1 MRRRG
6 PPGQHGRGEHIGWFR
21 CRARGWPAPD
31 PRGPSDGGTV
41 TAAVGLPTLVLT
53 AALVVVVCFWL
64 LVAVGVARAGAFDT
78 DVDLRRWRVDGV
90 PVSVAL
96 SLLTL
101 CARCASVGA
110 GVLMALAL
118 PPGGTG
124 LPRLLVL
131 FAAPFAALPATRL
144 LVRRLDRL
152 RPAGPAPEDAGGRE
166 ADPRPVVAPGP
177 RYQPG
182 RARRPKS
189 SPRGS
194 GGGGVPRRSGQAIS
208 MPARKPTTWATYAT
222 VPAAETAPPDE

>member
-1 MRRRG
+1 MG
-6 PPGQHGRGEHIGWFR
+6 ALF
-21 CRARGWPAPD
+21 
-31 PRGPSDGGTV
+31 
-41 TAAVGLPTLVLT
+41 TAAVGLPTIVLT

-78 DVDLRRWRVDGV
+78 DVDLRRWRMDGV

-101 CARCASVGA
+101 FAWCASVGA
-110 GVLMALAL
+110 GVLLALAL
-118 PPGGTG
+118 PPGPGTG
-124 LPRLLVL
+124 LPRLLVP
-131 FAAPFAALPATRL
+131 FAAPFSAWPATRL
-144 LVRRLDRL
+144 LVRRLHRL
-152 RPAGPAPEDAGGRE
+152 RPAGTAPEDADGRE

-222 VPAAETAPPDE
+222 VPASETAPPDE